1 MGTLTAILVVAL
13 IVALMLRGPKN
24 LPSIGRMLGRGVKAT
39 KEEAEA
45 WRKDDPPP
53 GPDTGSAGSPPPDP

>member
-1 MGTLTAILVVAL
+1 MGALTAILIVGL
-13 IVALMLRGPKN
+13 IVALLVRGPKN

-39 KEEAEA
+39 KDEAKA

-53 GPDTGSAGSPPPDP
+53 GP